1 MRRYQK
7 LFMPS
12 QAGLELEIKQILCYN
27 TMKELHGCG
36 GEFPFTRRFMQETQ
50 L

>member
-12 QAGLELEIKQILCYN
+12 QAGLELEIKQLCYN
-27 TMKELHGCG
+27 TIKELHGCG
-36 GEFPFTRRFMQETQ
+36 GKFLFTRRFIQEAQ